1 MRTPLLAAPGGRDT
15 ISVAPDVERLKAAL
29 PPGVVVAHHHV
40 PEYAHLDFEI
50 GQDAPQRV
58 YSHLLELM
66 ALFSNTSNTS

>member
-40 PEYAHLDFEI
+40 PQYAHLDFEI
-50 GQDAPQRV
+50 GKDAPEHL
-58 YSHLLELM
+58 YPHLLELV
-66 ALFSNTSNTS
+66 ARFSNSSNSS